1 MNKIFLSGNLTTD
14 CEEKCTNSGLTYVK
28 NSIAVKRTFSKE
40 NLTDFFSV
48 TAFNKTAE
56 FMATYLKKGSRVLL
70 EGHLQTSTVDKDGE
84 KKIYFD
90 VIVDNIEF
98 AGIKSHDENKSD
110 TAPPPAKKSPVRKQ
124 KSFDDYDEAFP
135 F

>member
-40 NLTDFFSV
+40 NLTDFFSL

-70 EGHLQTSTVDKDGE
+70 EGHLQASTVDKDGE
-84 KKIYFD
+84 K
-90 VIVDNIEF
+90 
-98 AGIKSHDENKSD
+98 